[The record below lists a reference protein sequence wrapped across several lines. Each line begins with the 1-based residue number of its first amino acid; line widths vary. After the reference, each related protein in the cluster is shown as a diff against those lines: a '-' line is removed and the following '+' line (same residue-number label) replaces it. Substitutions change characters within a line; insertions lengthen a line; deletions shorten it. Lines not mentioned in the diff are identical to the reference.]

1 MNKNP
6 YEVLGVSPNASDDEI
21 KKAYRDLTRKYHPD
35 ANVDNPLAD
44 LAEEKFKEVQEAY
57 DTIMHERA
65 SGNSSSYSYGG
76 GSSSGSSGGYSYGGS
91 SYGNSGGYGG
101 YQSAQQDPRLQ
112 AAVNY
117 INNRRFREALNTL
130 DQVPERSALWYYL
143 SGCANAGLGNNVLAR
158 DHAAQAVNMEP
169 NNMQYR
175 QLLNQLDFS
184 SRRYQ
189 NSPYGNGYGGGYSSC
204 GTGNMCCDLCLY
216 VYLLLCECMGG
227 DLCTCMYKRKRCTGR
242 ITAGTYRVFMAL
254 GSIIET
260 STLFLLAAAS
270 FFVGIVVREFGLR
283 TGARFIWRQSFWERS
298 RPRINSMCLLLQL
311 WDCISGGSRLSGDA
325 RETSGDDAEI

>member
-6 YEVLGVSPNASDDEI
+6 YEVLGVSPSASDDEI

-57 DTIMHERA
+57 DTIMHER
-65 SGNSSSYSYGG
+65 
-76 GSSSGSSGGYSYGGS
+76 SSGGSGGYSYGGS
-91 SYGNSGGYGG
+91 GGYSYGGGS

-117 INNRRFREALNTL
+117 INNRRFKEALNTL
-130 DQVPERSALWYYL
+130 DQVSERSALWYYL

-169 NNMQYR
+169 NNLQYR

-189 NSPYGNGYGGGYSSC
+189 NSPYGNGYGTGGSSC
-204 GTGNMCCDLCLY
+204 GTGNFCCDLWLADT
-216 VYLLLCECMGG
+216 LCECMGG
-227 DLCTCMYKRKRCTGR
+227 DLCSCM
-242 ITAGTYRVFMAL
+242 
-254 GSIIET
+254 
-260 STLFLLAAAS
+260 
-270 FFVGIVVREFGLR
+270 
-283 TGARFIWRQSFWERS
+283 
-298 RPRINSMCLLLQL
+298 
-311 WDCISGGSRLSGDA
+311 
-325 RETSGDDAEI
+325 